1 MSTLNELLAKQ
12 SPETLAKIEDRA
24 EEIRREITLAK
35 IREELKLSQTELAQ
49 SLGVSQPS
57 IAKLENVDNDPKLST
72 LKRYI
77 KALGGEL
84 SIDVTLPNGKR
95 IGLHLWA

>member
-12 SPETLAKIEDRA
+12 SPEALAKIEARA

-35 IREELKLSQTELAQ
+35 IREELNLSQSELAK

-95 IGLHLWA
+95 IGLHL

>member
-1 MSTLNELLAKQ
+1 MSTLDKLLEKQ
-12 SPETLAKIEDRA
+12 SAEALAKIEARA
-24 EEIRREITLAK
+24 EEIHREITLAK
-35 IREELKLSQTELAQ
+35 IREELNLSQTELAQ
-49 SLGVSQPS
+49 SLGISQPS

-95 IGLHLWA
+95 IGLHL

>member
-1 MSTLNELLAKQ
+1 MSTLGKLIKKQLA
-12 SPETLAKIEDRA
+12 EALAKIETRA

-35 IREELKLSQTELAQ
+35 IREELNLSQTELAQ
-49 SLGVSQPS
+49 SLGISQPS

-95 IGLHLWA
+95 IGLHL

>member
-1 MSTLNELLAKQ
+1 MSTLDKLLAKQ
-12 SPETLAKIEDRA
+12 SPEALEKIQARA

-35 IREELKLSQTELAQ
+35 IREELNLSQTELAQ

-95 IGLHLWA
+95 IGLQL

>member
-12 SPETLAKIEDRA
+12 SPETLAKIVDRA

-35 IREELKLSQTELAQ
+35 IREELNLSQTELAQ

-57 IAKLENVDNDPKLST
+57 IAKLENVENDPKLST

-95 IGLHLWA
+95 IGLHL